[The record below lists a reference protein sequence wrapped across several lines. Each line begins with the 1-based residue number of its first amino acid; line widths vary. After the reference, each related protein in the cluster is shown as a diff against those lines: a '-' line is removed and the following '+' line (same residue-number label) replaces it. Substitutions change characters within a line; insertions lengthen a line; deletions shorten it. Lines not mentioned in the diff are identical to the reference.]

1 MDVIPNGSTKKCST
15 IFRNVYSESEF
26 VLVVVTVDGVQVKL
40 YKNGV
45 AQTPVIAPYSNDQCT
60 YRVSGNSNPLK
71 LGTYYF
77 GGTIKSF
84 AVWDRILSPNEI
96 ANLENGRLTCP

>member
-1 MDVIPNGSTKKCST
+1 MELHAHGSYAACTATFPDV
-15 IFRNVYSESEF
+15 FSETDF
-26 VLVVVTVDGVQVKL
+26 DLVVFTVDGVQVKL

-45 AQTPVIAPYSNDQCT
+45 AQTPHIASAAYCPH
-60 YRVSGNSNPLK
+60 RVTGNRSPLQFA
-71 LGTYYF
+71 TYYF

-96 ANLENGRLTCP
+96 ASLENGRLTCP